1 MRTVVAML
9 MLVLSGGFV
18 WTDDSREPELLRPE
32 ERRIIRDLLHENDEN
47 LSGRERRFLRELR
60 SREVLNDLERE
71 DLDQLKR
78 KYWGVEH
85 DEDD

>member
-9 MLVLSGGFV
+9 MLVLSGGFA

-32 ERRIIRDLLHENDEN
+32 DRRIIRDLLHENDET

-60 SREVLNDLERE
+60 SREVLDDQECE